1 MNFAPQ
7 QGLGHDME
15 RISLGREG
23 IECDLASLDR
33 ADFGVVDLIARLLLA
48 ACREDCQLR
57 VVNAPD
63 GLDELLALSGLD
75 RLRRLRFEMV
85 RQSEQREKSRG
96 VKEEGDPAD
105 PIP

>member
-1 MNFAPQ
+1 
-7 QGLGHDME
+7 ME
-15 RISLGREG
+15 RTSLGREG
-23 IECDLASLDR
+23 IDCDLAGLDR

-57 VVNAPD
+57 VVNPPD
-63 GLDELLALSGLD
+63 GLYELLALSGLD
-75 RLRRLRFEMV
+75 RLRRLRFEVV
-85 RQSEQREKSRG
+85 REPKQGEESRG

>member
-1 MNFAPQ
+1 MNFARL

-23 IECDLASLDR
+23 IDCDLAELDR

-48 ACREDCQLR
+48 ACREDCQVR
-57 VVNAPD
+57 VVNAPA
-63 GLDELLALSGLD
+63 GLDELMALSGLD
-75 RLRRLRFEMV
+75 RLRRLSFEMV
-85 RQSEQREKSRG
+85 RQTEQGEEPCR

-105 PIP
+105 PIT